1 VKLLY
6 AKVIYPPE
14 LKKYRVAST
23 PLLKVIVK
31 VIVPVTAVLAPAVIV
46 VVFEVDVVD
55 PTVAAVSLLVA
66 AVETADV
73 NVDKNVIVV
82 PAVGALKPEPLPLW

>member
-6 AKVIYPPE
+6 ARVIYPPE

-31 VIVPVTAVLAPAVIV
+31 VIIPVTDVPAEVFIV
-46 VVFEVDVVD
+46 VAFELDVVV
-55 PTVAAVSLLVA
+55 PTVAALSLLVA

-73 NVDKNVIVV
+73 SVDKNAIDV
-82 PAVGALKPEPLPLW
+82 PAVGALIPDPLPL